1 MNLPKIVDPNGYK
14 QSNISYITYSLNNIS
29 VNTAIN

>member
-1 MNLPKIVDPNGYK
+1 MNLPKTVDTNGYK
-14 QSNISYITYSLNNIS
+14 QSNISSITYSHNNIS